1 MSKTSIAIIMTV
13 FNRIEKTSK
22 CIDSILAENVDDRFS
37 LSFYITNDGSTDE
50 TQEVLVQYKTRFPD
64 VSFNVLAGNGSLF
77 WNKGMFLAYGE
88 ALKNK
93 VDYYL
98 WVNNDVIFHKG
109 FLQEIVN
116 DAIEAKKVHT
126 LSIICGSVSKMGSS
140 EWSYGGTKNL
150 SNINPYKRKII
161 IPNGHIQE
169 CDCVNGNCLLIPHE
183 TAVCIGNIEKRYEHG
198 FGDFDYGYKLK
209 SQGGKNFVASKYVGY
224 CDRNTDLGTWKD
236 PSVPFIERI
245 KKKNKPNG
253 QPYKSHKLFLKKW
266 FPKLWLYYLWKPYVG
281 IVLSSLKY
289 GIHKKDIKQ

>member
-22 CIDSILAENVDDRFS
+22 CIDSILAENVDDSFL
-37 LSFYITNDGSTDE
+37 LSFYITNDGSTDK
-50 TQEVLVQYKTRFPD
+50 TQEVLTQYKTRFPN
-64 VSFNVLAGNGSLF
+64 VSFNVLMGNGSLF

-88 ALKNK
+88 ALKNN

-98 WVNNDVIFHKG
+98 WVNNDVIFRKG
-109 FLQEIVN
+109 FLQAIIN
-116 DAIEAKKVHT
+116 DALEAKKTHT
-126 LSIICGSVSKMGSS
+126 LSIICGSVSKIGSD

-150 SNINPYKRKII
+150 SNVNPYKRKVI

-169 CDCVNGNCLLIPHE
+169 CDCVNGNCLLIPYE
-183 TAVCIGNIEKRYEHG
+183 TAICVGNIEERYEHG

-209 SQGGKNFVASKYVGY
+209 SQGGKNFVASEYVGY

-253 QPYKSHKLFLKKW
+253 QPYKSHKLFLKKSN
-266 FPKLWLYYLWKPYVG
+266 K
-281 IVLSSLKY
+281 
-289 GIHKKDIKQ
+289 